1 MKISVSSYSFGN
13 YLAEKGIMW
22 VIEKTAEL
30 GFAGIE
36 FVHQPW
42 TNDLDLE
49 TAKMCRLKC
58 AELGLEPVAFCIG
71 ADFINKYTDEDAA
84 FLRKA
89 VDFTAELGAPLMR
102 HDITS
107 GIKGRKYS
115 IGYDDALET
124 VVPRIRELA
133 DYAKTK
139 GVMTM
144 TENHGFYSQ
153 DALRVEKLINSVA
166 HENFG
171 ALVDIGNFVCADE
184 DPNRSVAILAPY
196 AVHVHAKDFYIK
208 SGSSIDPGEGWM
220 KTRGA
225 NYIRG
230 AIIGHGDCNVYQSV
244 QALKKAGYDGYL
256 SIEFEGY
263 EDKVEGIRIGK
274 DNLARFIG

>member
-1 MKISVSSYSFGN
+1 MKISVSSYSYGN
-13 YLAEKGIMW
+13 YLADNGIIR
-22 VIEKTAEL
+22 VIEKTAEM

-42 TNDLDLE
+42 TNELDLE
-49 TAKMCRLKC
+49 VARKCRERC
-58 AELGLEPVAFCIG
+58 TELGLEVVAFCIG
-71 ADFINKYTDEDAA
+71 ADFINTYGDEDAA
-84 FLRKA
+84 LLRKA
-89 VDFTAELGAPLMR
+89 VDFAAELGAPLMR

-115 IGYDDALET
+115 IGYDDALGI

-133 DYAKTK
+133 DYAKAK
-139 GVMTM
+139 GVKTM

-153 DALRVEKLINSVA
+153 DALRVEKLINTVA

-184 DPNRSVAILAPY
+184 NPNSSVAILAPY

-208 SGSSIDPGEGWM
+208 SGNSIDPGEGWM
-220 KTRGA
+220 KTRAA

-230 AIIGHGDCNVYQSV
+230 AIVGHGDCNVYQSV
-244 QALKKAGYDGYL
+244 QILKKAGYDGYL

-263 EDKVEGIRIGK
+263 EDKLTGIRIGK
-274 DNLARFIG
+274 DNLERFIG